1 MSRKFDTII
10 ESVMQRYQGTNF
22 LVGDRVKF
30 TENHTSHPWFD
41 ALPAVAKER
50 LVAVIESG
58 NNIRVTG
65 VTANRPTGTL
75 PVHAPN
81 VTGLTVDIAQEQA
94 PGLFITPFSVPD
106 DIIVLQEDGIN
117 LAGDTPEG
125 QIRKDGSHI
134 KPKEAPLNDTAA
146 SDYAPHDNPDAKD
159 LPTSNTD
166 LGGKEPTPGESY
178 TARYLDQHPYSR
190 SRGDVS

>member
-65 VTANRPTGTL
+65 VTANRPSGTL

-94 PGLFITPFSVPD
+94 PGLFVTPFSVPD

-134 KPKEAPLNDTAA
+134 KPKEASLDDTST
-146 SDYAPHDNPDAKD
+146 SDFAPYGNTDAKD

>member
-30 TENHTSHPWFD
+30 IENHSNHGWFT
-41 ALPAVAKER
+41 ALPATAVER
-50 LVAVIESG
+50 LNAIIESG
-58 NNIRVTG
+58 DNIRVTA
-65 VTANRPTGTL
+65 VTANRPSGTL

-81 VTGLTVDIAQEQA
+81 VVGLTVDIAREQA
-94 PGLFITPFSVPD
+94 PGLFTSPFSVPH

-117 LAGDTPEG
+117 LAGETPEG
-125 QIRKDGSHI
+125 QIRKDDSHI
-134 KPKEAPLNDTAA
+134 KPKEHEAD
-146 SDYAPHDNPDAKD
+146 SDDYVGDKPE

-178 TARYLDQHPYSR
+178 TKNYIS
-190 SRGDVS
+190 